1 MLATYSAMRGRVY
14 RTRWRALGR
23 AIIAPVTDLKRRATE
38 LAGLME
44 EFGLDEAEWSG
55 PGWRVAFR
63 RRRAVAATA
72 PVAEAVVAEESAAP
86 EPSAPSPQSLGTP
99 VTSPM
104 AGVFYSTPSPSAPP
118 FVREGD
124 SVVAGQVVAIIE
136 AMKVMNEIT
145 APVSGKVT
153 SIVARPGQL
162 VEAGQP
168 LLYIA

>member
-1 MLATYSAMRGRVY
+1 MA
-14 RTRWRALGR
+14 
-23 AIIAPVTDLKRRATE
+23 
-38 LAGLME
+38 

-63 RRRAVAATA
+63 RRRAAAAVAA
-72 PVAEAVVAEESAAP
+72 PLAP
-86 EPSAPSPQSLGTP
+86 EAEPEAAEPVSEQPSAPRSLGTP
-99 VTSPM
+99 VSSPM
-104 AGVFYSTPSPSAPP
+104 AGVFYATPSPSAPP
-118 FVREGD
+118 FVKEGD

>member
-1 MLATYSAMRGRVY
+1 M
-14 RTRWRALGR
+14 LGR

-63 RRRAVAATA
+63 RRRSVAVAAAT
-72 PVAEAVVAEESAAP
+72 VAEAEEEAGGAEPA
-86 EPSAPSPQSLGTP
+86 APSPVNLGTP

-104 AGVFYSTPSPSAPP
+104 AGVFYATPSPSAPP

-153 SIVARPGQL
+153 SVVARPGQL

>member
-1 MLATYSAMRGRVY
+1 MG
-14 RTRWRALGR
+14 
-23 AIIAPVTDLKRRATE
+23 DLKRRVTE

-63 RRRAVAATA
+63 RRRSVALA
-72 PVAEAVVAEESAAP
+72 AAP
-86 EPSAPSPQSLGTP
+86 MAEVETEEEAGGAGPSAPSPVNLGTP
-99 VTSPM
+99 VSSPM
-104 AGVFYSTPSPSAPP
+104 AGVFYATPSPSAPP

-124 SVVAGQVVAIIE
+124 TVVAGQVVAIIE

-145 APVSGKVT
+145 SPVSGKVT

>member
-1 MLATYSAMRGRVY
+1 MS
-14 RTRWRALGR
+14 
-23 AIIAPVTDLKRRATE
+23 DLKRRVSE

-63 RRRAVAATA
+63 RKRAVAVPTEATVA
-72 PVAEAVVAEESAAP
+72 VAAEEEAWEEPVA
-86 EPSAPSPQSLGTP
+86 APSPASLGTP
-99 VTSPM
+99 VASPM
-104 AGVFYSTPSPSAPP
+104 AGVFYATPSPSAPP

-124 SVVAGQVVAIIE
+124 TVVAGQVVAIIE